1 MPVAVLDVVDNGC
14 YTETEGIMFLG
25 LGPTELIFILAL
37 ALIIFGPKRLPEIAR
52 SLGKAIG
59 EVKKASQG
67 IQTAVQK
74 DLIEPIGTLGEK
86 LDEQSEKD
94 NEPA

>member
-1 MPVAVLDVVDNGC
+1 
-14 YTETEGIMFLG
+14 MFLG

>member
-1 MPVAVLDVVDNGC
+1 
-14 YTETEGIMFLG
+14 MFLG
-25 LGPTELIFILAL
+25 LGPQELIVVLAI

-67 IQTAVQK
+67 IQAAVEK

-86 LDEQSEKD
+86 SEKD
-94 NEPA
+94 SKST